1 MNTASGSG
9 TQAVRDAIPTA
20 SVRRAR
26 RTGDARLCIALA
38 CGLLCVAA
46 GARASAAPVF
56 GDPAVSHHAPQR
68 TYHVVNYRLAL
79 HFDQA
84 KGEVAGSEDVLLRP
98 LRAGFQN
105 LQLDSSELTI
115 ERVTRAA
122 ANGRAVPLTFK
133 VGGGHLRITL
143 DRSYG
148 RGETVRVRVRYHGFP
163 RAGLYF
169 VTPNRDYPRWP
180 TEIWSQ
186 GEPELNHFWFPCW
199 DHPNDMSSSETVLT
213 VPADQVALSNG
224 RLRSVT
230 RRAGQV
236 TYDWVESI
244 PHSSYLTSIA
254 IGPWHEVGDHAG
266 KLPVDY
272 YLPPGVSEA
281 ATRRSFRLTP
291 DMITFFSRAVG
302 VPYPYEKYDQ
312 VVVVNYFFGGME
324 NVSLTTL
331 TDATLHGARAE
342 PDYPSQGLV
351 AHELGQHWFGDLVQG
366 RDWADIW
373 LNEGFATYMEALYTQ
388 FHQGNDAFRAQML
401 QDQRL
406 AQEQDREDYVRPIV
420 DTHYRY
426 PLQMFDSIT
435 HEKGA
440 AVLDMLRNVLD
451 GQAAAARPASQSEL
465 FFRALGAYLKTYH
478 AQAVDTSALVS
489 ILERTTGRDLKWFFD
504 EWVYGAGCPHYLVT
518 ARYDAGAK
526 LERVTVVQTQD
537 TAGVP
542 RAFVMPIELAFHGA
556 DGKSRRLRIEDRT
569 RAQEFEIPLA
579 FTPQWVDFD
588 PDDVIEKDLV
598 FEQPL
603 DALVAASARDPVAM
617 SRLSA
622 VDGLAQIRGS
632 GVGAAVAAL
641 THVLDSD
648 PFYAV
653 RAAAASSLARLH
665 TESARAALLKAL
677 GQPDSR
683 VRVAVVK
690 GLASF
695 TRDQSAYHALT
706 AALRN
711 DRSFAVQAA
720 AATGLGADG
729 ALGAF
734 DVLRA
739 EAARQD
745 EVHVM
750 QGVFAGL
757 VATRDP
763 RALGP
768 LLADA
773 HPGVPERL
781 RVQALKA
788 LAGASGFVP
797 AAAKSTVAAAV
808 RGALDD
814 PTLFIRQAGEGLAG
828 AYGLEEFE
836 GEIETLARTAPTAFE
851 RDAAGAALQELRRN
865 STAAHT
871 GSSRPSPGDEPG
883 R

>member
-1 MNTASGSG
+1 MN
-9 TQAVRDAIPTA
+9 
-20 SVRRAR
+20 
-26 RTGDARLCIALA
+26 RLPGLVVA
-38 CGLLCVAA
+38 CGLLSAA
-46 GARASAAPVF
+46 VGTGASAAQVF
-56 GDPAVSHHAPQR
+56 GDPAVSHHGPER
-68 TYHVVNYRLAL
+68 SYHVVNYKLSL

-84 KGEVAGSEDVLLRP
+84 KDEVAGSEVVLLQP
-98 LRAGFQN
+98 LGPAFSSFE
-105 LQLDSSELTI
+105 LDSSELTI
-115 ERVTRAA
+115 EGVTLEAA
-122 ANGRAVPLTFK
+122 GGRSVPLPFK
-133 VGGGHLRITL
+133 AGDRHLRITL

-148 RGETVRVRVRYHGFP
+148 RGEPVRVRIRYHGVP

-169 VTPNRDYPRWP
+169 VTPNKDYPHWP
-180 TEIWSQ
+180 SEIWSQ

-213 VPADQVALSNG
+213 VPESQVAVSNG
-224 RLRSVT
+224 RLISVT
-230 RRAGQV
+230 HRAGQV

-254 IGPWHEVGDHAG
+254 IGPWQKVSDHAG

-272 YLPPGVSEA
+272 WVPRSISEA
-281 ATRRSFRLTP
+281 TTRRSFHLTP

-312 VVVVNYFFGGME
+312 VVMMNYFFGGME
-324 NVSLTTL
+324 NVSITTL
-331 TDATLHGARAE
+331 TDATLHSTRAE

-366 RDWADIW
+366 QDWADIW

-388 FHQGNDAFRAQML
+388 FHQGNDAFRVEML
-401 QDQRL
+401 DDQHL
-406 AQEQDREDYVRPIV
+406 AQQQDRDDYVRPIV

-451 GQAAAARPASQSEL
+451 GQSAAAHPASQSEL
-465 FFRALGAYLKTYH
+465 FFRALGAYLKTYR
-478 AQAVDTSALVS
+478 AQAVGTAALVS

-504 EWVYGAGCPHYLVT
+504 EWVYGAGYPHYLVI
-518 ARYDAGAK
+518 AQYDAGAK
-526 LERVTVVQTQD
+526 LERVKVVQTQD

-542 RAFVMPIELAFHGA
+542 RVFIMPIELDFQGA
-556 DGKSRRLRIEDRT
+556 GGESKRLQIQDRART
-569 RAQEFEIPLA
+569 QEFEIPLA

-588 PDDVIEKDLV
+588 PGNVIEKELV

-603 DALVAASARDPVAM
+603 DALVAKSGRDPVAM

-622 VDGLAQIRGS
+622 VGELAEIKGS
-632 GVGAAVAAL
+632 GAEAAVAAL
-641 THVLDSD
+641 IHALNDD

-665 TESARAALLKAL
+665 TESSKAALLKAL
-677 GQPDSR
+677 AQPDSR

-690 GLASF
+690 GIATF
-695 TRDQSAYHALT
+695 TRDESAYRALA
-706 AALRN
+706 AALGN
-711 DRSFAVQAA
+711 DQSFAVQAA
-720 AATGLGADG
+720 AAAGLGSEGDSR
-729 ALGAF
+729 AF
-734 DVLRA
+734 DLLRE
-739 EAARQD
+739 EAAKQG
-745 EVHVM
+745 EIHVM

-757 VATRDP
+757 VAIRDP
-763 RALGP
+763 RAIPL

-773 HPGVPERL
+773 RPGVPERL

-788 LAGASGFVP
+788 LAGANGFAP
-797 AAAKSTVAAAV
+797 ATEKSAIAAAV
-808 RGALDD
+808 RAALDD
-814 PTLFIRQAGEGLAG
+814 PTLFIREAGEDLAG
-828 AYGLEEFE
+828 ACGLARFE
-836 GEIETLARTAPTAFE
+836 GEIATIARTAPTAFE
-851 RDAAGAALQELRRN
+851 RDAAGTALQQLRAH
-865 STAAHT
+865 SATSHTASSSQGA
-871 GSSRPSPGDEPG
+871 GSG

>member
-1 MNTASGSG
+1 M
-9 TQAVRDAIPTA
+9 
-20 SVRRAR
+20 
-26 RTGDARLCIALA
+26 ALA
-38 CGLLCVAA
+38 CGLLCVTA
-46 GARASAAPVF
+46 GAPACAAAAF
-56 GDPAVSHHAPQR
+56 GDPAVSHHAPER

-84 KGEVAGSEDVLLRP
+84 KGGVAGSEDVLLQP
-98 LRAGFQN
+98 LRPAFGE
-105 LQLDSSELTI
+105 LDLDSSELEI
-115 ERVTRAA
+115 EQVTLEA
-122 ANGRAVPLTFK
+122 ANGRSVPLTFK
-133 VGGGHLRITL
+133 AGARRLRITL
-143 DRSYG
+143 DRPYG
-148 RGETVRVRVRYHGFP
+148 RGETVRVRIRYHGFP

-169 VTPNRDYPRWP
+169 VTPNRDYPHWP

-213 VPADQVALSNG
+213 VPQGQVALSNG

-230 RRAGQV
+230 HRAGRV
-236 TYDWVESI
+236 TYDWVESV

-254 IGPWHEVGDHAG
+254 IGPWREFSDHAG

-272 YLPPGVSEA
+272 YVPAGVSEA
-281 ATRRSFRLTP
+281 TTRRSFHLTP

-388 FHQGNDAFRAQML
+388 YHEGNDAFRVEMMD
-401 QDQRL
+401 DQRL

-451 GQAAAARPASQSEL
+451 GESAAARPASQSEL
-465 FFRALGAYLKTYH
+465 FFRALGAYLETYR
-478 AQAVDTSALVS
+478 AQAVDTPALVR
-489 ILERTTGRDLKWFFD
+489 ILEHATGQHLKWFFD
-504 EWVYGAGCPHYLVT
+504 EWVYGAGYPHYVVT
-518 ARYDAGAK
+518 AHYDAGVK
-526 LERVTVVQTQD
+526 VERVKIVQTQD
-537 TAGVP
+537 GAGVP
-542 RAFVMPIELAFHGA
+542 RVFIMPIELDFHGA
-556 DGKSRRLRIEDRT
+556 DGESRRLQIEDRSRT
-569 RAQEFEIPLA
+569 QEFGIPLA

-588 PDDVIEKDLV
+588 PRDVIEKELV

-603 DALVAASARDPVAM
+603 AALLAESARDPVAM

-622 VDGLAQIRGS
+622 VDALAQITGS
-632 GVGAAVAAL
+632 GAEAAVAAL
-641 THVLDSD
+641 THVLDGD

-653 RAAAASSLARLH
+653 RAAAASGLARLH
-665 TESARAALLKAL
+665 TKSATAALLKTV

-690 GLASF
+690 GLAGF
-695 TRDQSAYHALT
+695 KRDPSAHRALT
-706 AALRN
+706 AALRS

-720 AATGLGADG
+720 AAAGLGSSGDG
-729 ALGAF
+729 GAF
-734 DVLRA
+734 DVLRE
-739 EAARQD
+739 EARKNG
-745 EVHVM
+745 EIHVM

-757 VATRDP
+757 IATRDP
-763 RALGP
+763 RAIAI

-773 HPGVPERL
+773 RPGVPERL
-781 RVQALKA
+781 RAQALKA
-788 LAGASGFVP
+788 LAGSSGFAP
-797 AAAKSTVAAAV
+797 AAEKNAVAAAA

-814 PTLFIRQAGEGLAG
+814 PTLFIREAGESLAG
-828 AYGLEEFE
+828 AYGLAQFE
-836 GEIETLARTAPTAFE
+836 DEIQTLARTAPTAFE

-871 GSSRPSPGDEPG
+871 RPSAPAPGAQSG
-883 R
+883 G